1 MRPCPPRSALLAA
14 LFVCA
19 LLLSACAT
27 VTKRPD
33 VDDSDVA
40 AEASRMYEL
49 VVGRDQKQL
58 RRLADLGTPLL
69 IGNADLCGTRTRYTI
84 ALGVHNLEDYRGR
97 RREAMESVYELD
109 EKVRVT
115 VVGKEGPAHIAGLR
129 EGDAILAVN
138 DVETPRGMA
147 ASLYF
152 RLHMLSQVESGKP
165 LKVTVLRK
173 STKFTTIVQPV
184 LTCDYPLRLL
194 TSSVV
199 NAYATGSAIFVTT
212 SFLDAFPEQQVLGV
226 VIGHELAHNI
236 MGHIEMK
243 ALQNFRDQFVGRL
256 LNRWTKTDVGDTY
269 AQLSYLD
276 SSVDAEYEADYV
288 GVYLAAR
295 AGLEFERAPEFFR
308 KLALLTPSA
317 INRDSTHPRLA
328 SRLVTQEAAV
338 AEIRKKMA
346 LGQPLIP
353 EFKRD
358 DDTKKKTMKDGV
370 IFVSPQ

>member
-1 MRPCPPRSALLAA
+1 MRHVPSALLA
-14 LFVCA
+14 C
-19 LLLSACAT
+19 LLLAAQLLCGCAT

-69 IGNADLCGTRTRYTI
+69 IGNADLCGSRTRYTI
-84 ALGVHNLEDYRGR
+84 ALGVHNLDDYRGR

-109 EKVRVT
+109 ELIRVT
-115 VVGKEGPAHIAGLR
+115 VVGREGPAHIAGLR

-152 RLHMLSQVESGKP
+152 RLHMLTQIEGGKP
-165 LKVTVLRK
+165 LKFTVLRK
-173 STKFTTIVQPV
+173 TKKFTTIVQPV
-184 LTCDYPLRLL
+184 LTCDYPLKLM

-199 NAYATGSAIFVTT
+199 NAFANGSAILVTT
-212 SFLDAFPEQQVLGV
+212 SFMDSFQDPQELGV

-243 ALQNFRDQFVGRL
+243 TMRNIRDQFLARL
-256 LNRWTKTDVGDTY
+256 LNRWTNTDAGDVY
-269 AQLSYLD
+269 ARLAYLD
-276 SSVDAEYEADYV
+276 SSVDDEYEADYV
-288 GVYLAAR
+288 GLYLAAR
-295 AGLEFERAPEFFR
+295 AGLDFERAPEFFR
-308 KLALLTPSA
+308 RLALLNPSS

-338 AEIRKKMA
+338 AEIRRKMA

-353 EFKRD
+353 EFKGD
-358 DDTKKKTMKDGV
+358 DEPKKMTMKDGV
-370 IFVSPQ
+370 IPIMISQ